1 MRQFK
6 INSKDIK
13 VSQFD
18 KECYLMIRNNISKFL
33 KECAKKYD
41 HNEILVLDIAPQV
54 HEGAKVYFKKAKI
67 ETLDIDSN
75 SGATYIADITK
86 YNKFMP
92 DKKFDVIICTEVL
105 EHTLDPFSAVK
116 EIYRLLKFGGGILLL
131 TVPFNFRIHGP
142 LPDCWRF
149 TEHGLIELL
158 KNFSTVKIESI
169 DTPERGL
176 MPIHYTIIATKS

>member
-1 MRQFK
+1 MK
-6 INSKDIK
+6 SKNIK

-18 KECYLMIRNNISKFL
+18 KEYYIMIRNNISKFL

-41 HNEILVLDIAPQV
+41 RNGLLILDIAPQI
-54 HEGAKVYFKKAKI
+54 HEGAKAYFRKAEV

-86 YNKFMP
+86 YNKFLS
-92 DKKFDVIICTEVL
+92 DKMFDIIVCTEVL

-116 EIYRLLKFGGGILLL
+116 EIYRLLRNGGVLLV

-149 TEHGLIELL
+149 TELGLRALF
-158 KNFSTVKIESI
+158 KKFSTINIKSVN
-169 DTPERGL
+169 TPNSDL
-176 MPIHYTIIATKS
+176 MPIHYTVIAIKN